1 LYKINNMRHY
11 KIIKNKTNTGRLFYT
26 IKFKTKFL
34 FINYWT
40 DYTYENSNKPVEYE
54 EIEHAKRQIEIFI
67 DNRKC
72 LEEIVIEKEEIL

>member
-1 LYKINNMRHY
+1 MRYY

-34 FINYWT
+34 FINYWK
-40 DYTYENSNKPVEYE
+40 DYTYEDSNEPVEYE
-54 EIEHAKRQIEIFI
+54 NIKHAKRQIDIFI
-67 DNRKC
+67 ENRKY